1 MIQDQTSIHLRP
13 TSIEVETI
21 KDGVRSIKPTSL
33 QALQEVLSRG
43 DRIETPL
50 LPSQWGVQKYTRINN
65 REQFVISVPERRYT
79 SSYDMRG
86 ETGDREAKPFEM
98 VAPPTLWLI
107 YTEINPADD
116 SRRYVHGN
124 AYALKQPILTLND
137 AVFRF
142 PFSNVSEGFVCWG
155 DGSDYPMLSQA
166 KSIQSIPDRFFA
178 NPFNSDLDNQ
188 KFSSFQSKINGR
200 SLIVERTFH
209 LLRHM
214 DERIKEADK
223 AGEEFKFDKDILIR
237 THTVEQ
243 VIRQGQ
249 QNYMER

>member
-1 MIQDQTSIHLRP
+1 MTQDQTSIHLRP
-13 TSIEVETI
+13 SSIEIEMI
-21 KDGVRSIKPTSL
+21 KDGKRTIKPTSL
-33 QALQEVLSRG
+33 QAVQELLSRG
-43 DRIETPL
+43 DRTETPL

-65 REQFVISVPERRYT
+65 REQFVISVPETRHT
-79 SSYDMRG
+79 SRYDMRG
-86 ETGDREAKPFEM
+86 ETGDREAKEFEI

-107 YTEINPADD
+107 YTEVNPANE

-137 AVFRF
+137 NVFRF

-155 DGSDYPMLSQA
+155 NGDDYPVLSQA

-178 NPFNSDLDNQ
+178 NPFNSDLDGN
-188 KFSSFQSKINGR
+188 KFSSFNSKINGR

-223 AGEEFKFDKDILIR
+223 AGETFSFDKDILIR
-237 THTVEQ
+237 THSVQ
-243 VIRQGQ
+243 DVIEQGQ
-249 QNYMER
+249 RNYMQR